1 MAIFVDFL
9 TDFRRFC
16 GFSSILV
23 DLSLVDFCVGFWC
36 RFCGSFLTLF
46 WVELPAR
53 FGYFTGFFEIG
64 WGFGA
69 LFGPDFG
76 RTFDSTFALLC
87 PVRFSSAC
95 CIVSS
100 TTLGYSALVPVD
112 DWVRRERFVF
122 VGWSGLLL
130 LPTAYLAVGGWLTG
144 ITFVSSTYTHG
155 LASCF
160 LEGCNVLTAAVST
173 PSNASGHS
181 LLLLWGPEA
190 SGIFRRW
197 LAVGGLWTFV
207 ALHGALGL
215 VGFMLRQFLRSPE
228 QSDCDHTML

>member
-1 MAIFVDFL
+1 
-9 TDFRRFC
+9 
-16 GFSSILV
+16 V
-23 DLSLVDFCVGFWC
+23 DLCPRFLVPFLRSIFAPFLVNSQSRICLFYGTFWPTRVVFGPFLDRFFTVHLGVGFA
-36 RFCGSFLTLF
+36 
-46 WVELPAR
+46 P
-53 FGYFTGFFEIG
+53 FGT
-64 WGFGA
+64 
-69 LFGPDFG
+69 
-76 RTFDSTFALLC
+76 LLC
-87 PVRFSSAC
+87 PVWFSSAC

-181 LLLLWGPEA
+181 SQCERVHKWPRGVEA
-190 SGIFRRW
+190 LTIG
-197 LAVGGLWTFV
+197 AVLGFSFTVW
-207 ALHGALGL
+207 LGL
-215 VGFMLRQFLRSPE
+215 MTVVLVLSQPSDRRSFTSPR
-228 QSDCDHTML
+228 DATGKIV

>member
-1 MAIFVDFL
+1 LTQFL
-9 TDFRRFC
+9 TPFF
-16 GFSSILV
+16 GPFFGPFFAPFFGPFFGPFFAPV
-23 DLSLVDFCVGFWC
+23 
-36 RFCGSFLTLF
+36 LTLF
-46 WVELPAR
+46 LAQSCP
-53 FGYFTGFFEIG
+53 
-64 WGFGA
+64 
-69 LFGPDFG
+69 L
-76 RTFDSTFALLC
+76 FALLC

-190 SGIFRRW
+190 SGIFR
-197 LAVGGLWTFV
+197 
-207 ALHGALGL
+207 
-215 VGFMLRQFLRSPE
+215 
-228 QSDCDHTML
+228 

>member
-1 MAIFVDFL
+1 M
-9 TDFRRFC
+9 
-16 GFSSILV
+16 
-23 DLSLVDFCVGFWC
+23 
-36 RFCGSFLTLF
+36 
-46 WVELPAR
+46 
-53 FGYFTGFFEIG
+53 
-64 WGFGA
+64 
-69 LFGPDFG
+69 
-76 RTFDSTFALLC
+76 
-87 PVRFSSAC
+87 
-95 CIVSS
+95 
-100 TTLGYSALVPVD
+100 
-112 DWVRRERFVF
+112 RRERFVF

-155 LASCF
+155 LASSF

-207 ALHGALGL
+207 ALHGSLGL
-215 VGFMLRQFLRSPE
+215 VGFMLRQFLRSHE
-228 QSDCDHTML
+228 QSGCGHTML